1 MNIDQELLKLTL
13 EKKFSIKLNPN
24 YSRELCRLIMEIAY
38 REKCAIDIVVNKC
51 HDSLI
56 DDRSTGKDKIIKL
69 KKILIKLRYPLC
81 SKHIKIQEKEVYLSK
96 LENQNQEILHPP
108 KIFHPESMFV
118 ENEVK
123 GSEME
128 INIRKKFPNINVK
141 YIDKYSNVLKEYK
154 PTAASFKRP
163 LLFVIKEKQDFL
175 KPCPCTKNHLGCG
188 YWILNLG
195 FGCPFD
201 CSYCYLQ
208 QYQNVPGILLPAN
221 MKDFLNSFDD
231 FHDKINN
238 KLIRIG
244 TGEFC
249 DSLAL
254 DHISDYS
261 KILVPFFSKR
271 NVLFELKTKS
281 DNIAN
286 LLEIPGSKNIVIS
299 WSLNPQ
305 EFIDNE
311 EIAVAS
317 LEERL
322 IAANKIQ
329 NHGYSIAFHFDPI
342 VPIDNWEIKY
352 KAVIDK
358 IYKHVD
364 TPIAWI
370 SLGTL
375 RFTRELKGF
384 MEQRFAKSKIT
395 YGELLMGNDKK
406 LRYPD
411 FIRRSIFKKMI
422 EWIQEYDRK
431 SPVYL
436 CMESKEMW
444 QDVFNNIT
452 STDNVEEH
460 IISKQ
465 NYL

>member
-1 MNIDQELLKLTL
+1 MNIDQAKTTEIL
-13 EKKFSIKLNPN
+13 EEKFSIKLNQN
-24 YSRELCRLIMEIAY
+24 YSRELCRLLLEVAI
-38 REKCAIDIVVNKC
+38 REKCDIAEIIARC
-51 HDSLI
+51 MTLMA
-56 DDRSTGKDKIIKL
+56 DDKSTGKNKIMRL
-69 KKILIKLRYPLC
+69 KKVLIKLRFPCC
-81 SKHIKIQEKEVYLSK
+81 SKHIAVKEKEVYLSK
-96 LENQNQEILHPP
+96 LEDREQEIYRPA
-108 KIFHPESMFV
+108 KEFTPEAIYV
-118 ENEVK
+118 ENDVK
-123 GSEME
+123 GCKLEKTVAS
-128 INIRKKFPNINVK
+128 KFPELKIN
-141 YIDKYSNVLKEYK
+141 YIDKYSQVLESYK
-154 PTAASFKRP
+154 PSAASFKRP
-163 LLFVIKEKQDFL
+163 LLFIINEKEDFL
-175 KPCPCTKNHLGCG
+175 KPCPCTKKHLGCG

-221 MKDFLNSFDD
+221 MEDFLESFDE
-231 FHDKINN
+231 FHSKIDN

-281 DNIAN
+281 ANINN
-286 LLEIPGSKNIVIS
+286 LLKMPGSKNIVIS

-305 EFIDNE
+305 SFIKNE

-322 IAANKIQ
+322 LAAQKIQ
-329 NHGYSIAFHFDPI
+329 KHGYSIAFHFDPI
-342 VPIDNWEIKY
+342 VPIDNWEEEY
-352 KAVIDK
+352 KNVIDM
-358 IYKHVD
+358 IYEYVD

-384 MEQRFAKSKIT
+384 MEQRFAKSHIT
-395 YGELLMGNDKK
+395 YGELLMGDDKK
-406 LRYPD
+406 LRYPE
-411 FIRRSIFKKMI
+411 FMRSPIFKKMVK
-422 EWIQEYDRK
+422 WIKEHDQK

-444 QDVFNNIT
+444 QEVFENINT
-452 STDNVEEH
+452 TEQVEEY
-460 IISKQ
+460 IISSQ
-465 NYL
+465 T